1 MPRIAAFWIAVA
13 LQAFAASVAAEQSLR
28 VGRLYTTVDGQLQ
41 LVELELVGGGSRP
54 DPGTT
59 WLATVDANGVRR
71 DDVVRVDFPADR
83 SRIIVAYDPHD
94 AWQDWCWWSEC
105 AITAKSATPLIDIGG
120 GTLVVPLHDSWRYPA
135 PPLDGWSMLDR
146 DLGVVPANLG
156 STSAIATPPVYPRP
170 NLELAT
176 AYEYVHA
183 SGSYFLTTRA
193 DEIDALDSGRLPG
206 WRRTGESF
214 LLWARAL
221 DAGSRLPASAPGTA
235 QVCRALFVGA
245 SGFSHHYSAYAGEC
259 NALAASLPTFETPA
273 AFHAVLPDPD
283 SGHCPVLHYRYESPT
298 EVLGLHVELLPVY
311 RLWDGRVDPPRH
323 RFVGSAKERDAMIA
337 RGWIAEGDGSDGV
350 AFCAWSRGLY
360 PVQREESGT
369 P

>member
-1 MPRIAAFWIAVA
+1 MNLGNPPVVEVSIEF
-13 LQAFAASVAAEQSLR
+13 LFESASSEPGWDILRAAEF
-28 VGRLYTTVDGQLQ
+28 VDQFQADYPDTEVASHAFIEEIQKLKRGTDPVQ
-41 LVELELVGGGSRP
+41 LVKNLPV
-54 DPGTT
+54 
-59 WLATVDANGVRR
+59 AVRA
-71 DDVVRVDFPADR
+71 FPADR

-235 QVCRALFVGA
+235 QA
-245 SGFSHHYSAYAGEC
+245 SRRP
-259 NALAASLPTFETPA
+259 N
-273 AFHAVLPDPD
+273 
-283 SGHCPVLHYRYESPT
+283 
-298 EVLGLHVELLPVY
+298 
-311 RLWDGRVDPPRH
+311 
-323 RFVGSAKERDAMIA
+323 
-337 RGWIAEGDGSDGV
+337 
-350 AFCAWSRGLY
+350 
-360 PVQREESGT
+360 
-369 P
+369 